1 MYRTYEGGGEKDKKR
16 EFLKGYVADRRVVA
30 AGGGGG
36 GGGGVESIRVFF
48 SSASPL
54 VLIARCKSEMAVQ
67 RDSVRGNRG
76 VSG

>member
-1 MYRTYEGGGEKDKKR
+1 MYRTYEGGDKKGI
-16 EFLKGYVADRRVVA
+16 LKGYVADRRAVAA

-36 GGGGVESIRVFF
+36 GGAESIRVFF

-54 VLIARCKSEMAVQ
+54 VLIARCKSEMAVLY
-67 RDSVRGNRG
+67 DSVRGNRG

>member
-1 MYRTYEGGGEKDKKR
+1 M
-16 EFLKGYVADRRVVA
+16 A
-30 AGGGGG
+30 AGGGG

-54 VLIARCKSEMAVQ
+54 VLIARCKSEMAVL